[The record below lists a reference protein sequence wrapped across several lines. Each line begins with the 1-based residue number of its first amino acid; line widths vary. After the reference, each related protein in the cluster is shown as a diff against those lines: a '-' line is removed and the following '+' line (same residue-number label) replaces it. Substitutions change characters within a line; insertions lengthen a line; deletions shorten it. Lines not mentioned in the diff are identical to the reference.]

1 MNKSWLHDIPEAKLY
16 ITSLIL
22 MGLTFLAL
30 FATSIVSIIGLFIEQ
45 SSGAVI
51 VMLVCIV
58 FALVSMLGS
67 IVLIIV
73 RIRKI
78 YK

>member
-58 FALVSMLGS
+58 FALVSMLVS